1 MMHADLKNYQCPMKE
16 LGLFPSGK
24 PKYIQIGEI
33 APKNELNNLK
43 KFVKSTHSLISQ
55 KSEIV

>member
-1 MMHADLKNYQCPMKE
+1 MKE

-55 KSEIV
+55 KSEIVWIH